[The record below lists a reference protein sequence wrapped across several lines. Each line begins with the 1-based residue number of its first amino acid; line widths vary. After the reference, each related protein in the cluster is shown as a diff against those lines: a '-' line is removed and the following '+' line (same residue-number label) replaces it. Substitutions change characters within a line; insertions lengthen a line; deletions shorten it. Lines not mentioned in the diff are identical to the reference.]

1 MDMDFIEKPSLTEPG
16 VKYFINTTLKNC
28 RDFKNKYYNILLN
41 VGLIGLFILLV
52 CFVLLVKYKG
62 KLTPHEKELKN
73 REKQQ
78 YILSKIKNYQ
88 NAKLNAQQ
96 QLITGLPHFTNDF

>member
-1 MDMDFIEKPSLTEPG
+1 MDMDFVEKPSLTEPG
-16 VKYFINTTLKNC
+16 VKYFINATLKNC

-41 VGLIGLFILLV
+41 VVLIGLFILLV

-78 YILSKIKNYQ
+78 IKKFIVQ
-88 NAKLNAQQ
+88 
-96 QLITGLPHFTNDF
+96 F

>member
-41 VGLIGLFILLV
+41 AGLIGLFILLV

-88 NAKLNAQQ
+88 NAKLHAHQ
-96 QLITGLPHFTNDF
+96 QLITGLPYFTNDY

>member
-1 MDMDFIEKPSLTEPG
+1 MDMDFVEKPSLTEPG
-16 VKYFINTTLKNC
+16 VKYFINATLKNC

-41 VGLIGLFILLV
+41 VVLIGLFILLV

-88 NAKLNAQQ
+88 NAKLHSQQ
-96 QLITGLPHFTNDF
+96 QLITGLPYFTNDF

>member
-1 MDMDFIEKPSLTEPG
+1 MDFIEKPSLTEPG

-28 RDFKNKYYNILLN
+28 REFKNKYNNILLN
-41 VGLIGLFILLV
+41 VVLIGLFILLV

-62 KLTPHEKELKN
+62 KLTPHEKEIKN
-73 REKQQ
+73 VEKQQ

-88 NAKLNAQQ
+88 DSKLHTQQ
-96 QLITGLPHFTNDF
+96 QLITGLPHFTSDF